1 MTRES
6 RGRVF
11 QGLRIPEGQGSE
23 RGNAYG
29 WPVSQFG
36 PTSSALD
43 LAAALRARELS
54 AVELLE
60 ACLAAVDAGNPELNA
75 VIWRDDEAARTAAGA
90 ADARLAAG
98 EETAF
103 LGVPIPIKDLT
114 AVAGWPVT
122 YGSAAAPEG
131 VSEESE
137 LIVES
142 LLEAGFVLC
151 GRTNTP
157 EFGPITVAENSRYG
171 NTRNPWDPSRAS
183 GGSSGGASAA
193 VAGGMFPIAHAN
205 DGGGSIRIPA
215 AYCGLVGLKSS
226 RGRIP
231 RRAQA
236 WMGAVVE
243 GVIVRTVADAAVAL
257 DVTAGPDPLAWNN
270 AVPPARPFGEELGA
284 SPGPLRIGLM
294 AEAPLGIP
302 TDPACV
308 AAARDAAALLEELGH
323 TVEEVEV
330 PTISAELV
338 PAFTAMAS
346 AGLADYDG
354 VDWERVEPH
363 NRHAHQAATEEI
375 SAYEYVRAAQDLE
388 RLSRREVAAWGR
400 EFDVLLTPTS
410 AILPPPSGSVLE
422 AQHAAPEAATF
433 ETVASV
439 CFSAFGNITGL
450 PSISLP
456 LFWTDEGLPVG
467 TMLTG
472 APFDEAT
479 LIRLGA
485 QLEAARPWADLAPA
499 AASA

>member
-1 MTRES
+1 M
-6 RGRVF
+6 VW
-11 QGLRIPEGQGSE
+11 L
-23 RGNAYG
+23 
-29 WPVSQFG
+29 VSQLG

-60 ACLAAVDAGNPELNA
+60 ACLDAVDARNPELNA
-75 VIWRDDEAARTAAGA
+75 VIWRDDEAARAGARKADERIAAGDEA
-90 ADARLAAG
+90 
-98 EETAF
+98 AF

-122 YGSAAAPEG
+122 YGSNGAPGG

-137 LIVES
+137 LVVEA
-142 LLEAGFVLC
+142 LVEAGFVLC

-157 EFGPITVAENSRYG
+157 EFGPITVAENERYG

-226 RGRIP
+226 RARIP

-243 GVIVRTVADAAVAL
+243 GVITRTVADAAVAL

-270 AVPPARPFGEELGA
+270 AIPPGRPFGEELGA
-284 SPGPLRIGLM
+284 EAGPLRIGLM

-323 TVEEVEV
+323 AVAEVEV

-338 PAFTAMAS
+338 PAFTALAS

-354 VDWERVEPH
+354 VDWDRVEPH
-363 NRHAHQAATEEI
+363 NRHSYKAATEEV
-375 SAYEYVRAAQDLE
+375 SAYEYVRAAQTLE
-388 RLSRREVAAWGR
+388 RLSRRDVAAWGR
-400 EFDVLLTPTS
+400 DFDLLLTPTS

-422 AQHAAPEAATF
+422 GQHAAPEAATF

-439 CFSAFGNITGL
+439 SFTAFGNLTGL
-450 PSISLP
+450 PAISLP
-456 LFWTDEGLPVG
+456 LYWTEEGVPVG

-472 APFDEAT
+472 GPFDEAT
-479 LIRLGA
+479 LIRVGS
-485 QLEAARPWADLAPA
+485 QLEAARPWAERVPA

>member
-1 MTRES
+1 M
-6 RGRVF
+6 VW
-11 QGLRIPEGQGSE
+11 L
-23 RGNAYG
+23 
-29 WPVSQFG
+29 VSQLG

-54 AVELLE
+54 AVELLD
-60 ACLAAVDAGNPELNA
+60 ACLAAVDARNPELNA
-75 VIWRDDEAARTAAGA
+75 VVWRDDEAARAAAAA
-90 ADARLAAG
+90 ADARIAAG
-98 EETAF
+98 EEAPF

-114 AVAGWPVT
+114 AVAGWPLT
-122 YGSAAAPEG
+122 YGSNGAPEG

-142 LLEAGFVLC
+142 LLAAGFVLC

-171 NTRNPWDPSRAS
+171 NSRNPWDPSRS
-183 GGSSGGASAA
+183 PGGSSGGAGAA

-205 DGGGSIRIPA
+205 DGGGSIRIPS

-231 RRAQA
+231 RRAQT

-243 GVIVRTVADAAVAL
+243 GVTTRTVADAAAAL
-257 DVTAGPDPLAWNN
+257 DATAGPDFLAWNN
-270 AVPPARPFGEELGA
+270 AIPPARPFAEELGA
-284 SPGPLRIGLM
+284 APGQLRIGLM

-308 AAARDAAALLEELGH
+308 AAARDVAALLEELGH

-338 PAFTAMAS
+338 PAFTVIAS

-363 NRHAHQAATEEI
+363 NRHAYEAATKEI
-375 SAYEYVRAAQDLE
+375 SAYDYVVAAQTLE
-388 RLSRREVAAWGR
+388 RLSRVEVARWGR
-400 EFDVLLTPTS
+400 DFDLLLTPTS
-410 AILPPPSGSVLE
+410 AILPPPVGSVLE

-439 CFSAFGNITGL
+439 SFAAFGNITGL
-450 PSISLP
+450 PAISLP
-456 LFWTDEGLPVG
+456 LYWTDEGLPVG

-479 LIRLGA
+479 LIRLAA
-485 QLEAARPWADLAPA
+485 QLETARPWAQLAPA
-499 AASA
+499 TASA